1 MEQQEKKRLRYGTT
15 STIPRDSVTTT
26 STPAPPIPPIAP
38 VAPAAPAV
46 IVPPA
51 PIVVP
56 SPTAAV
62 AAPVAPLASA
72 EIFIEE
78 GIPEEVQED
87 TQEESRVEHKEEAPV
102 EPPEEAPV
110 QPPEEAPVQPPE
122 EAAEEALPIVQS
134 TQPQR
139 APSGAR
145 RQTGRGGGRRPQAE
159 RKQPTLSQYETRHK
173 HSRK

>member
-38 VAPAAPAV
+38 VAPTAPAV

-56 SPTAAV
+56 SPTAAA

-78 GIPEEVQED
+78 EIPQKVQED

-110 QPPEEAPVQPPE
+110 QPPEEP
-122 EAAEEALPIVQS
+122 AEEALPMVQS